1 MKHLQFE
8 THSSNFQKQ
17 RNLMLIL
24 PMQPP
29 VVIQGAYLVELKAS
43 KACVETI
50 PLSLNCLSQLGFL
63 EHSIWDNWF
72 QLSKM
77 I

>member
-1 MKHLQFE
+1 
-8 THSSNFQKQ
+8 
-17 RNLMLIL
+17 MLIL

-29 VVIQGAYLVELKAS
+29 VVIQGAYLVKLKAS

-50 PLSLNCLSQLGFL
+50 PLSLNCLSRLGFL

-72 QLSKM
+72 QLS
-77 I
+77 